1 MKTVKGIVVAAAAVA
16 AAVCASSCSTSRI
29 LVGDVKP
36 KEPMIEVS
44 KEHNAHFLGGLV
56 KTGKTIAQEHVG
68 DAENYA
74 VLTRYGFGD
83 IMLSFVTGY
92 IYTPTTTK
100 YYIPVRYMD
109 DFEFAGGRQRRE
121 RVHKDRGFVI
131 GVEIGGGAWPGPH
144 QTDAGRWMTAWTADA
159 ALTFGYQA
167 NPHFYVAAGFDLSQ
181 YKEFGDDAVVL
192 GSAGGGL
199 HALLQPFVRFRYTVL
214 DRNSSPFVSLDLGF
228 PLLSNEDYS
237 DAAWAVT
244 PTVGYRFRVGRARNA
259 GFDIGIGYR
268 LGEFFSE
275 IDSPFVLKGCSLNA
289 LLLKIGFSI
298 TL

>member
-1 MKTVKGIVVAAAAVA
+1 MKPVKGIVVAAAAVA

-36 KEPMIEVS
+36 KEPMIDVS

-109 DFEFAGGRQRRE
+109 DFDFVGKEKQRKE

-131 GVEIGGGAWPGPH
+131 GVETGGGAWPGPR
-144 QTDAGRWMTAWTADA
+144 TDIGRWKSCTC
-159 ALTFGYQA
+159 
-167 NPHFYVAAGFDLSQ
+167 
-181 YKEFGDDAVVL
+181 
-192 GSAGGGL
+192 
-199 HALLQPFVRFRYTVL
+199 R
-214 DRNSSPFVSLDLGF
+214 
-228 PLLSNEDYS
+228 
-237 DAAWAVT
+237 
-244 PTVGYRFRVGRARNA
+244 RAICC
-259 GFDIGIGYR
+259 FTGIPI
-268 LGEFFSE
+268 F
-275 IDSPFVLKGCSLNA
+275 
-289 LLLKIGFSI
+289 
-298 TL
+298 

>member
-109 DFEFAGGRQRRE
+109 DFDFVGKEKQRKE
-121 RVHKDRGFVI
+121 RVHKDGCFHLDYLVDLQTVI
-131 GVEIGGGAWPGPH
+131 LEIKRDGS
-144 QTDAGRWMTAWTADA
+144 RI
-159 ALTFGYQA
+159 GYES
-167 NPHFYVAAGFDLSQ
+167 LS
-181 YKEFGDDAVVL
+181 
-192 GSAGGGL
+192 
-199 HALLQPFVRFRYTVL
+199 T
-214 DRNSSPFVSLDLGF
+214 GF
-228 PLLSNEDYS
+228 PKL
-237 DAAWAVT
+237 
-244 PTVGYRFRVGRARNA
+244 R
-259 GFDIGIGYR
+259 
-268 LGEFFSE
+268 
-275 IDSPFVLKGCSLNA
+275 
-289 LLLKIGFSI
+289 I
-298 TL
+298 TE